1 MAVTVDLSSALTYSG
16 VETKKP
22 TCSVTPCS
30 HSDILSL
37 SQVVSTQQAPK
48 KEEKKPSCEQ
58 NNQQQGALTIS
69 NRFVFF
75 RLNVT
80 VDAVKKIV

>member
-37 SQVVSTQQAPK
+37 SQVVSTQQALK
-48 KEEKKPSCEQ
+48 KEEKNPLANKI
-58 NNQQQGALTIS
+58 IS
-69 NRFVFF
+69 NKERLQFLTGLVFF

>member
-37 SQVVSTQQAPK
+37 SQVVSTQQALK

-69 NRFVFF
+69 NRLVFF

>member
-37 SQVVSTQQAPK
+37 SQVVSTQQALK
-48 KEEKKPSCEQ
+48 KEGKKPYCEQ

-69 NRFVFF
+69 NRLVFF